1 MQPCTQ
7 DGYTR
12 VDVKCGC
19 NDCYCWSLLIVNCR
33 SFNQIVQVMFAA
45 GSRQMQWLI
54 LPIFVVFA
62 NLCFRSVLFLL
73 FKNSGFPFEQFNF
86 LLRISSQNQTAGY
99 RSSCCYSKWSWLKWS
114 VDLWSGEFNAPGSSL
129 GASWEHPG
137 SNLGV
142 LWLFRTNISSEVFN
156 FIFSTQ
162 MRGEGFEV

>member
-1 MQPCTQ
+1 MWFTFW
-7 DGYTR
+7 YIVLLTL
-12 VDVKCGC
+12 C
-19 NDCYCWSLLIVNCR
+19 NGDRRIV
-33 SFNQIVQVMFAA
+33 
-45 GSRQMQWLI
+45 QWLI

-62 NLCFRSVLFLL
+62 NLCFRCVLFLL

-99 RSSCCYSKWSWLKWS
+99 RSSCCYSKWSWLKRS

-142 LWLFRTNISSEVFN
+142 LWLFRTNISSEVFD

-162 MRGEGFEV
+162 IKGSKYNYLLVEFLINIHT